1 MVTTTTSAT
10 KGFSRE
16 AVEELSHR
24 RNEPDWLLQKRVAA
38 WETYEQIP
46 MPKRTDE
53 EWRRT
58 DIRMLPIDEVA
69 PFGELDARVRSRAEL
84 PASVAAQ
91 VEAAGEVSGVV
102 VQHDSATTYYEVDGS
117 LAEQGVIF
125 SDLDTAI
132 REHPELLQQYFM
144 TDEGVAASENKFAAL
159 HGAFW
164 TTGTLL
170 YVPANVEVEL
180 PFRAFSTLGAGGLA
194 TFNHVLIIAEEFANV
209 TLVDFYDSET
219 FDQES
224 IVDNVIELHAAEGAQ
239 VRYIQVQDWGRNVWN
254 FITQKG
260 VIHQDAAVRTLN
272 VSLGSSLSKAL
283 IASNL
288 VGAGSSAEMLGLYFA
303 DETQHIDHQTRQ
315 NHISPYASSDLLFK
329 GAIKDSSRS
338 VYSGVIKV
346 WPKAHKTDA
355 YQANRNLTLSPTAR
369 ADSIPNL
376 EIGANDVR
384 CTHGATIAQI
394 EEEYIFYLMSRGITR
409 TEAEKLIVDG
419 FFDEVIERV
428 PVESVQTTVR
438 AAIDKKI
445 GYTI

>member
-1 MVTTTTSAT
+1 MATSIQGAT

-24 RNEPDWLLQKRVAA
+24 RGEPDWLRQKRVEA
-38 WETYEQIP
+38 WEAFEQIP

-58 DIRMLPIDEVA
+58 DIRLLPINEVA
-69 PFGELDARVRSRAEL
+69 PFAEPVRRLTSRDEL
-84 PASVAAQ
+84 PTALGAE

-102 VQHDSATTYYEVDGS
+102 VQRDSSIIYFETDAS

-125 SDLDTAI
+125 SDLETAV
-132 REHPELLQQYFM
+132 REHPEVLQRYFM
-144 TDEGVAASENKFAAL
+144 SADTVPATDNKFAAL

-164 TTGTLL
+164 TNGVVL
-170 YVPANVEVEL
+170 YVPAGVTVDL
-180 PFRAFSTLGAGGLA
+180 PFRVFSTQETAGVA
-194 TFNHVLIIAEEFANV
+194 TFNHILIVAEENADV
-209 TLVDFYDSET
+209 TLVDYYESET
-219 FDQES
+219 LEEES
-224 IVDNVIELHAAEGAQ
+224 IAESVVEVHAAEGSH
-239 VRYIQVQDWGRNVWN
+239 VRYIQVQDWGRHVWN
-254 FITQKG
+254 FSTQKG
-260 VIHQDAAVRTLN
+260 VIHQDAAVRSLN
-272 VSLGSSLSKAL
+272 VSLGARLSKNL

-288 VGAGSSAEMLGLYFA
+288 VEAGSSAEMLGLYFA
-303 DETQHIDHQTRQ
+303 DDTQHFDNQTRQ
-315 NHISPYASSDLLFK
+315 NHITAYASSDLLFK
-329 GAIKDSSRS
+329 GAIKDRSRS

-346 WPKAHKTDA
+346 WPKAHGTDA
-355 YQANRNLTLSPTAR
+355 YQANRNLILSPTAR

-428 PVESVQTTVR
+428 PVESVQKTVR
-438 AAIDKKI
+438 AAIDRKI
-445 GYTI
+445 GYTV